1 MRKVIS
7 SLGLCLGLLA
17 GSMAPAGAVL
27 PVTVSPN
34 SNTEWSRVIY
44 DPFDGPI
51 VYDRNYDTGGSFAF
65 VSSWSKQGIR
75 ATYTDCRTDIIGYDP
90 AWRRPWGIGLGF
102 GRGYGGGY
110 GRHWGGWGG
119 WGGYLFP
126 ASEPVYRRLCEQHS
140 PRTIRFAI
148 NGQQYTY
155 ENGMVSPEL
164 AIALKSAPTQNLTV
178 RLVWEN
184 GATTDV
190 AIGKNTVA
198 AWKTIFNGNSPRQ

>member
-17 GSMAPAGAVL
+17 GSTAPAWAVP

-34 SNTEWSRVIY
+34 SSTEWSRVMQ

-51 VYDRNYDTGGSFAF
+51 VYDRNYDTRGSFAF
-65 VSSWSKQGIR
+65 VSSWSRQGIR
-75 ATYTDCRTDIIGYDP
+75 ATYTDCRTDIIGYSSP
-90 AWRRPWGIGLGF
+90 WRRPWGVGLGF
-102 GRGYGGGY
+102 GRGFGRGY

-119 WGGYLFP
+119 SLFP
-126 ASEPVYRRLCEQHS
+126 DSEPVYRRLCDQQS

-155 ENGMVSPEL
+155 ENGVVSPEL
-164 AIALKSAPTQNLTV
+164 AAALKSAPSQNLTV
-178 RLVWEN
+178 RLVWGN

-190 AIGKNTVA
+190 AIGKNTVE
-198 AWKTIFNGNSPRQ
+198 AWKTIFNGNSLRQ